1 LTFSGKS
8 LFPYSVYSNTSL
20 KCQLTDNPLKCQYGE
35 KDKSML
41 EDLKINVKI
50 KLSALWIALMFFYL
64 YNDVFGS
71 YRQDIVEKVLSGEKA
86 LNQVFLFGAAIL
98 MAIPILMIFLS
109 LALPAKVNRGVNI
122 IVGIVYAGILVPA
135 LLVPGETWAYYL
147 FYEILEVVFIALIV
161 WHAWKWPK
169 QEG

>member
-1 LTFSGKS
+1 MF
-8 LFPYSVYSNTSL
+8 
-20 KCQLTDNPLKCQYGE
+20 
-35 KDKSML
+35 

-50 KLSALWIALMFFYL
+50 KLSALWVALMFFYS

-71 YRQDIVEKVLSGEKA
+71 FRQDQVEKVLSGEMA

-98 MAIPILMIFLS
+98 MAIPIFMIFLS
-109 LALPAKVNRGVNI
+109 LALPAKVNRWVNI
-122 IVGIVYAGILVPA
+122 IVGIVYAGVLVPA
-135 LLVPGETWAYYL
+135 LLVPGGTWAYYL

-161 WHAWKWPK
+161 WYAWKWPK

>member
-1 LTFSGKS
+1 MF
-8 LFPYSVYSNTSL
+8 
-20 KCQLTDNPLKCQYGE
+20 
-35 KDKSML
+35 
-41 EDLKINVKI
+41 EDVKVNVKI
-50 KLSALWIALMFFYL
+50 KLSALWVALMFFYL

-109 LALPAKVNRGVNI
+109 LALPAKVNRVVNI
-122 IVGIVYAGILVPA
+122 IVGIVYAGVLVPA
-135 LLVPGETWAYYL
+135 LLVPGETWVYYV

>member
-1 LTFSGKS
+1 
-8 LFPYSVYSNTSL
+8 
-20 KCQLTDNPLKCQYGE
+20 
-35 KDKSML
+35 
-41 EDLKINVKI
+41 
-50 KLSALWIALMFFYL
+50 MFFYL

-98 MAIPILMIFLS
+98 MAIPIFMIFLS